1 MLATGDVLARD
12 TSEHA
17 RLAAL
22 DAYGIVDTAAEEAFD
37 RFVRVAAAILRVPI
51 ALISL
56 IDLDRQWLKARIGI
70 DLQETARSIA
80 FCDHTI
86 RQDHV
91 MMVPDAVTD
100 DRFAQN
106 PLVIDAPYI
115 RFYAGAPLITP
126 QGDRLGALCVM
137 DQQPRRLTDEEQDL
151 LRDLAGMVVDS
162 LELRRLKES
171 AARQAKDMALLAQE
185 SAQAQAHAERLL
197 QQKSLF
203 IAAMAHELRTP
214 LNAIIGF
221 TDLLRLD
228 VAKEFPEERR
238 REFIDIVNSSG
249 QHLLDLIN
257 DLLDLSKIEA
267 GKFEVKPEPT
277 DVSALV
283 TQVHRMMSGLAKDH
297 RQKFDIKIDPKL
309 PAVMA
314 DPRALKQILVNLI
327 SNAIKFTPH
336 GGYVGVTVAMQN
348 SGCRIFVSDTGRGIS
363 ADDLKE
369 IAEPYRQIRHND
381 TDAGPGTGLGLAIC
395 RRLVQLHGS
404 VLEIES
410 SPGNGTTVSFS
421 LPFAA

>member
-1 MLATGDVLARD
+1 MLITEDVLARD
-12 TSEHA
+12 AGENA

-22 DAYGIVDTAAEEAFD
+22 DAYGILDTAAEESFD
-37 RFVRVAAAILRVPI
+37 RFVRVAAAILHVPI

-56 IDLDRQWLKARIGI
+56 IDLDRQWLKARIGF
-70 DLQETARSIA
+70 DLHETARSIA
-80 FCDHTI
+80 FCDYTI
-86 RQDHV
+86 RGDHV
-91 MMVPDAVTD
+91 MVVPDAVSD
-100 DRFAQN
+100 ERFAQN
-106 PLVIDAPYI
+106 PLVIGNPYI

-126 QGDRLGALCVM
+126 EGHRLGALCVM
-137 DQQPRRLTDEEQDL
+137 DQQPRKLTNEEQDL

-162 LELRRLKES
+162 LELRRLKEG

-185 SAQAQAHAERLL
+185 SAQAQAQAERLL

-228 VAKEFPEERR
+228 VAKEFSEERR

-267 GKFEVKPEPT
+267 GKFEVIPEPT
-277 DVSALV
+277 DISSLV

-297 RQKFDIKIDPKL
+297 RQKFDVKIDPKL
-309 PAVMA
+309 PPVMA

-336 GGYVGVTVAMQN
+336 GGYVGVIVAKQKA
-348 SGCRIFVSDTGRGIS
+348 GCRIFVSDTGRGIS
-363 ADDLKE
+363 ADDLKQ

-381 TDAGPGTGLGLAIC
+381 TDAGQGTGLGLAIC
-395 RRLVQLHGS
+395 RRLVQLHSS

-410 SPGNGTTVSFS
+410 SPGNGTTVSFN

>member
-1 MLATGDVLARD
+1 MLARD
-12 TSEHA
+12 ASENA

-22 DAYGIVDTAAEEAFD
+22 DDYGILDTAAEESFD
-37 RFVRVAAAILRVPI
+37 RFVRVAAAILHVPI

-56 IDLDRQWLKARIGI
+56 IDRDRQWLKAKVGFE
-70 DLQETARSIA
+70 LQETARSIA
-80 FCDHTI
+80 FCAYTI
-86 RQDHV
+86 RDDQV
-91 MMVPDAVTD
+91 MVVPDAVSD

-106 PLVIDAPYI
+106 PLVIGAPYI

-126 QGDRLGALCVM
+126 EGHRLGALCVM
-137 DQQPRRLTDEEQDL
+137 DQQPRELTDEERDL
-151 LRDLAGMVVDS
+151 LRDLACMVVDS

-171 AARQAKDMALLAQE
+171 AARQAKDMAFLAQE
-185 SAQAQAHAERLL
+185 SAQAQAERLL

-228 VAKEFPEERR
+228 VAKEFSEERR

-267 GKFEVKPEPT
+267 GKFEVIPEPT
-277 DVSALV
+277 DLSFLV

-297 RQKFDIKIDPKL
+297 RQKFEVKIDPKL

-314 DPRALKQILVNLI
+314 DPRALKQVLVNLI
-327 SNAIKFTPH
+327 SNALKFTPH
-336 GGYVGVTVAMQN
+336 GGYVGVTVAMQKA
-348 SGCRIFVSDTGRGIS
+348 GCRIFVSDTGRGIS
-363 ADDLKE
+363 ADDLKQ
-369 IAEPYRQIRHND
+369 IAEPYRQVRHND
-381 TDAGPGTGLGLAIC
+381 TDAGPGTGLGLAIS

-421 LPFAA
+421 LAFAA